1 MLIIDKIKNLFTG
14 DNDLYCK
21 SSLPSVVEFSEI
33 ISVKKHQPSWWK
45 KLPTKIENV
54 IPYPGLGYHKDE
66 FKNFKTDILTVKHC
80 PAISENINTGLLIKA
95 WSDITIFIN
104 PDGIVE
110 GSAANEEV
118 RAQRPVGSYHPY
130 IQRAGFLRNMA
141 HYKIHNPWTFNT
153 KKYRKFYFQGAYMW
167 NPSLIENNIFI
178 IPGFI
183 DYYTQNGTEI
193 NLFAPIKKE
202 SYIIEIKHG
211 DPLVHIFP
219 IDDRP
224 LNIVSKL
231 VSDWEIRKQSNIH
244 PKFVGSFKLLRS
256 RNKK

>member
-1 MLIIDKIKNLFTG
+1 MMIIDKIKNIFTN
-14 DNDLYCK
+14 DNDLHCI
-21 SSLPSVVEFSEI
+21 SSLPSVIEFGEI
-33 ISVKKHQPSWWK
+33 TNVKKHQPSWWK
-45 KLPTKIENV
+45 KLPTKIENFL
-54 IPYPGLGYHKDE
+54 PYPGLMFHKNE
-66 FKNFKTDILTVKHC
+66 FSDFKTDILTLKHC
-80 PAISENINTGLLIKA
+80 PAISENINTGFLIKA

-104 PDGIVE
+104 PDGIVD

-118 RAQRPVGSYHPY
+118 RSQRPVGSYHPY
-130 IQRAGFLRNMA
+130 VQRAGFLRNMA
-141 HYKIHNPWTFNT
+141 HYKIHSPWIFNT

-167 NPSLIENNIFI
+167 NTSLVENNIFV

-202 SYIIEIKHG
+202 SYAIEIKQG

-219 IDDRP
+219 IDNHP
-224 LNIVSKL
+224 VNIIPKL
-231 VSDWEIRKQSNIH
+231 VSEFELKRQSNAH
-244 PKFVGSFKLLRS
+244 PKFTGSFKLFKS